1 MRRTAGSARA
11 SRLYVLMTMDTVIYV
26 IKAIH
31 EINKINIIN
40 PNLGGGGRGVIL
52 RHLAAFSN
60 ILLETFMPNL
70 VIVLFITHA
79 SLQILGKSQAGVFR
93 FPDFWSMPY
102 KRKLS

>member
-40 PNLGGGGRGVIL
+40 PNLGWGWGRVIL
-52 RHLAAFSN
+52 QHLAAFSD

-70 VIVLFITHA
+70 VIVVFITHT
-79 SLQILGKSQAGVFR
+79 SLQILGRNQSGVFPISE
-93 FPDFWSMPY
+93 F
-102 KRKLS
+102 LVNAL